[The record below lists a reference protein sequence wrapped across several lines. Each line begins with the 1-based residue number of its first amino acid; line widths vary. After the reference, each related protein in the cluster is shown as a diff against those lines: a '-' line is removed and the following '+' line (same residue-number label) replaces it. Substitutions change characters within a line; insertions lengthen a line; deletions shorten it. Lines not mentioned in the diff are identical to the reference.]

1 MIRTNQVRNVNT
13 VTPDSPDPTGAHLTL
28 LSTRSGTHCGVLPE
42 EPAFLPGTLSWG
54 AGPEC
59 HE

>member
-1 MIRTNQVRNVNT
+1 MIRTNQERNMNT
-13 VTPDSPDPTGAHLTL
+13 VTPNSPDPTGALPGL
-28 LSTRSGTHCGVLPE
+28 LSTCSSTHLGILPE
-42 EPAFLPGTLSWG
+42 ESAFLLGTLSWG